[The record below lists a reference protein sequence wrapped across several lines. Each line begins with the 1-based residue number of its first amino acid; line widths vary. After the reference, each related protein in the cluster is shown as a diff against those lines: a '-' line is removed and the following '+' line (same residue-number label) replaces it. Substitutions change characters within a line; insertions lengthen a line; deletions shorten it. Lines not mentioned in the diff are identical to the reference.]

1 MEAAGPR
8 EIELTGEMA
17 QTARETRRT
26 WYVEPD
32 EARKGTASEDDLR
45 PVSPAL
51 VVPLET

>member
-1 MEAAGPR
+1 MATAGSR
-8 EIELTGEMA
+8 EIELTAEMA
-17 QTARETRRT
+17 QTASETRRT

-32 EARKGTASEDDLR
+32 EARKGTAGEDDLG